1 MPGYVSD
8 KAEIVDRLKRVEG
21 QVRGIQR
28 MVEAEQYC
36 IDVLTQISAASSGL
50 KRVAV
55 ALLNDHLDHCV
66 AEAMQGSDAERS
78 AKVSEATAAI
88 DRLLK
93 A

>member
-1 MPGYVSD
+1 MPGYVND

-21 QVRGIQR
+21 QVRGLQR
-28 MVEAEQYC
+28 MVEAEKYC

-66 AEAMQGSDAERS
+66 AEAMHSSDAERA